1 MFKPEPNSQSEPK
14 RIHNKAQARESASD
28 KVATSFTLPFDW
40 LRGHVSF
47 ETITELFKAKPKRL
61 WWACSVWKTML
72 NPCHVTLFQNGV
84 PRLFIYSV
92 PKAVTTVKILMQ

>member
-40 LRGHVSF
+40 LSGHVSF
-47 ETITELFKAKPKRL
+47 ETITELLILKRNQSDHGGPVGYGKPCLTLAMLPFFKMESLVSLFTVSQRL
-61 WWACSVWKTML
+61 
-72 NPCHVTLFQNGV
+72 
-84 PRLFIYSV
+84 
-92 PKAVTTVKILMQ
+92 